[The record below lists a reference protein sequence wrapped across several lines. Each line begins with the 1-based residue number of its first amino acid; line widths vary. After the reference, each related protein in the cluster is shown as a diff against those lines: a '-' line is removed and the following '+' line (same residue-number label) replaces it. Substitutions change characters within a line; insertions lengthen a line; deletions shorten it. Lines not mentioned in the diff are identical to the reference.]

1 MTTTW
6 CRPSPSL
13 GGFAVSPERV
23 KKSRAMGLAEVPI
36 VNVMVGTAGHIDHGK
51 TELVKLLTGCDTDT
65 LAEEKSRGMSIDL
78 GFAPCTLQDNL
89 GVGIVDVPGHEK
101 FIKNMVAGATG
112 IDVLLLVVA
121 ADDGV
126 MPQTREHL
134 DIVDLL
140 GIRQG
145 MVAITKIDLV
155 DDETVEL
162 AAEEARELLK
172 GTSLEGSPIVPVS
185 SITGKGYDRFWATL
199 SEVVHTARR
208 KNVEGPFRFPVERV
222 FSVKGY
228 GAVVT
233 GIPLSGKVRVDEELE
248 LFPQRR
254 KIRVRGL
261 QVFGRTEEQG
271 LAGQCIA
278 ASLAGVSH
286 DEMERGSV
294 LATPRVFEP
303 SSAPVARLRI
313 LAAAP
318 RPLRHRAS
326 VRFLTGTS
334 QVKASVVVLEGERL
348 APGQEGLVQFL
359 LEESLVL
366 APGDPYVIRFASP
379 AVTVGGGVVLR
390 PEPERVRRKR
400 EATITPLKRW
410 EQALGDPQRMAEE
423 CLLTS
428 GPIPTDARQ
437 VAGVAGL
444 SVEQASSA
452 LEALRKAGTAVA
464 VPGTSGAFVHRS
476 AVDEAAERIVRGLKD
491 FHVAHPHV
499 RGMNMAALRSGTGLR
514 PDVVDLAMKQLAAA
528 SRVKIEGATARLA
541 THEPR
546 LEDEESGLAAR
557 IEALYRRK
565 TFSTPRPAEA
575 AEILHADEKAAQ
587 RVMEHLVDQRVLAR
601 LGPGLYMHREAVE
614 EGERIL
620 REYIREHGELDSYY
634 FKTLIGSTRRY
645 ALGLLDYYDAK
656 GITIRH
662 GNVRRLKS

>member
-1 MTTTW
+1 
-6 CRPSPSL
+6 
-13 GGFAVSPERV
+13 
-23 KKSRAMGLAEVPI
+23 MGLAGVPI

-51 TELVKLLTGCDTDT
+51 TQLVKLLTGCDTDT
-65 LAEEKSRGMSIDL
+65 LSEEKTRGMSIDL
-78 GFAPCTLQDNL
+78 GFAPCTLRDNL

-140 GIRQG
+140 GISQG

-162 AAEEARELLK
+162 AAEEVRELLK
-172 GTSLEGSPIVPVS
+172 GTSLEGAPIVPVS
-185 SITGKGYDRFWATL
+185 SLTGEGYDQFWSTL
-199 SEVVHTARR
+199 SDVVHRARR
-208 KNVEGPFRFPVERV
+208 KNVEGPFRLPVERV

-233 GIPLSGKVRVDEELE
+233 GIPVSGKVRVDDELE
-248 LFPQRR
+248 LFPQRQ
-254 KIRVRGL
+254 KVRVRGL

-286 DEMERGSV
+286 DDMHRGGV

-303 SSAPVARLRI
+303 SRAPVARLRM
-313 LAAAP
+313 LASAP
-318 RPLRHRAS
+318 RPLRHRGQ

-348 APGQEGLVQFL
+348 EPGREGLVQFL
-359 LEESLVL
+359 LEESLVV

-379 AVTVGGGVVLR
+379 ALTVGGGVVLR
-390 PEPERVRRKR
+390 AESERLRRKR
-400 EATITPLKRW
+400 DATIAPLRRW
-410 EQALGDPQRMAEE
+410 EKAIGDPERMVEE
-423 CLLTS
+423 CLLSS
-428 GPIPTDARQ
+428 GFTPSDARQ
-437 VAGVAGL
+437 VAGTAGL
-444 SVEQASSA
+444 SLEQASSA
-452 LEALRKAGTAVA
+452 LDQLRDAGKAVA
-464 VPGTSGAFVHRS
+464 LTGTTGAVVHRC
-476 AVDEAAERIVRGLKD
+476 AIDEAAERIVGALKG
-491 FHVAHPHV
+491 FHTAQPHV
-499 RGMNMAALRSGTGLR
+499 RGMDMAAVRSSAGLR
-514 PDVVDLAMKQLAAA
+514 QDVADLAMKELA
-528 SRVKIEGATARLA
+528 STGTVKLEGSTARLG
-541 THEPR
+541 THEPS
-546 LEDEESGLAAR
+546 LVDAETDLAR
-557 IEALYRRK
+557 NVEALYRK
-565 TFSTPRPAEA
+565 KKFSTPRPAEA
-575 AEILHADEKAAQ
+575 AEVLHADAKAVD
-587 RVMEHLVDQRVLAR
+587 RVIEHLVDQRILTR
-601 LGPGLYMHREAVE
+601 LGPGLYMHRDAVE

-620 REYIREHGELDSYY
+620 REYVREHGELDSYY

-645 ALGLLDYYDAK
+645 ALGLLDHFDAK